1 MALTKICQLTGYD
14 KQERTRTNSR
24 YLSSNVESSLPGLHT
39 YGSNYKESSNITH
52 EKNKVWIEAYGCSAS
67 KADSEMII
75 GQLRNCG
82 YELATDEKESSINL
96 VVTCSVKE
104 ATSHKMLHR
113 INSLARSNKPIVI
126 AGCLPK
132 AEQEKIE
139 NLFPSAS
146 LLGPHSIDRTIDVVD
161 AGISGKKIVALEDSL
176 SDKIN
181 IPRIR
186 INPTISIVEIA
197 SGCMS
202 ECTFCQ
208 TKVAKG
214 RIRSYRIGDI
224 VRQIRHDL
232 VDGCKE
238 IWLTSTDNGCYGK
251 DIGSDLV
258 ELLKSCCKEDGSYK
272 VRVGMMN
279 PMHLP
284 PMLDELLELYRTND
298 KIFKFLHIPVQSGSD
313 IILRKMKRGH
323 SVKLYRDM
331 VKAFRSKIPEL
342 TIATD
347 IIVGFPSETDEDFEK
362 TLSLIKETEPDIVN
376 SSKYS
381 VRPNTAAA
389 RLKQLGTEII
399 KKRTQKLHLL
409 INQISRK
416 RNSLWKGW
424 KGELIIDHI
433 DNNII
438 EGRNY
443 AYKPVVV
450 SSTNISSSSFEPER
464 LLGAKV
470 KARIE
475 SYSNNSLQGY
485 IDRIM

>member
-1 MALTKICQLTGYD
+1 MKG
-14 KQERTRTNSR
+14 RTRTNSR
-24 YLSSNVESSLPGLHT
+24 YLSSNIEDSLPRLHT
-39 YGSNYKESSNITH
+39 YSCNSKESPNIT
-52 EKNKVWIEAYGCSAS
+52 KKKTKVWIEAYGCSAS

-82 YELATDEKESSINL
+82 YEMASGEQESSINL
-96 VVTCSVKE
+96 IVTCSVKE

-113 INSLARSNKPIVI
+113 INKLAGSNKPIVI

-132 AEQEKIE
+132 AEQENIE
-139 NLFPSAS
+139 TLFPSAS
-146 LLGPHSIDRTIDVVD
+146 LLGPHSIDRTIDVVN
-161 AGISGKKIVALEDSL
+161 AGISGKKIVALEDSV

-197 SGCMS
+197 SGCLS
-202 ECTFCQ
+202 ECSFCQ
-208 TKVAKG
+208 TRLAKG
-214 RIRSYRIGDI
+214 RIRSYRLGDI

-232 VDGCKE
+232 ADGCKE

-272 VRVGMMN
+272 VRVGMIN

-284 PMLDELLELYRTND
+284 PMLDELLELYTTSD

-323 SVKLYRDM
+323 SVKLYRDI
-331 VKAFRSKIPEL
+331 VKAFRSKIPEV

-362 TLSLIKETEPDIVN
+362 TLRLIKETEPDIVN

-381 VRPNTAAA
+381 VRPNTSAAK
-389 RLKQLGTEII
+389 LKQLSTEII
-399 KKRTQKLHLL
+399 KKRTQELHLL

-424 KGELIIDHI
+424 TGELIIDHI

-450 SSTNISSSSFEPER
+450 YSTNLSSSSFEQEH
-464 LLGAKV
+464 LLGANV
-470 KARIE
+470 KAHIE
-475 SYSNNSLQGY
+475 SYSNNSLQAY
-485 IDRIM
+485 VDRII

>member
-14 KQERTRTNSR
+14 KQERIRTNSR

-39 YGSNYKESSNITH
+39 CSNYKESSNITH

-139 NLFPSAS
+139 TLFPSAS

-208 TKVAKG
+208 TRVAKG

-284 PMLDELLELYRTND
+284 PMLDELLELYRSND

-323 SVKLYRDM
+323 SVKIYRDM

-381 VRPNTAAA
+381 VRPNTSAA

-399 KKRTQKLHLL
+399 KKRTRKLHLL

-470 KARIE
+470 KARVE

-485 IDRIM
+485 ID

>member
-202 ECTFCQ
+202 ECS
-208 TKVAKG
+208 VLSNKG
-214 RIRSYRIGDI
+214 SKRSNKKLPHRRYRETNPTRPRG
-224 VRQIRHDL
+224 
-232 VDGCKE
+232 
-238 IWLTSTDNGCYGK
+238 WL
-251 DIGSDLV
+251 
-258 ELLKSCCKEDGSYK
+258 
-272 VRVGMMN
+272 
-279 PMHLP
+279 
-284 PMLDELLELYRTND
+284 
-298 KIFKFLHIPVQSGSD
+298 Q
-313 IILRKMKRGH
+313 
-323 SVKLYRDM
+323 
-331 VKAFRSKIPEL
+331 
-342 TIATD
+342 
-347 IIVGFPSETDEDFEK
+347 
-362 TLSLIKETEPDIVN
+362 
-376 SSKYS
+376 
-381 VRPNTAAA
+381 
-389 RLKQLGTEII
+389 
-399 KKRTQKLHLL
+399 
-409 INQISRK
+409 
-416 RNSLWKGW
+416 RNMAN
-424 KGELIIDHI
+424 ID
-433 DNNII
+433 
-438 EGRNY
+438 
-443 AYKPVVV
+443 
-450 SSTNISSSSFEPER
+450 
-464 LLGAKV
+464 
-470 KARIE
+470 
-475 SYSNNSLQGY
+475 
-485 IDRIM
+485 